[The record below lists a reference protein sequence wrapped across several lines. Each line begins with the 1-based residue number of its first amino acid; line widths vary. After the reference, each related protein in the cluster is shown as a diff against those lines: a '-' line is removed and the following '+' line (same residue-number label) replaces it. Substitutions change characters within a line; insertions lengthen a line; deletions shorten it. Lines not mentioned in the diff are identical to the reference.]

1 MESRQYSFTIR
12 NFVATS
18 ATKLSK
24 LIAGRYFFM
33 ANLLSG
39 ETIETIGDVVELV
52 E

>member
-12 NFVATS
+12 NFVPTS

-33 ANLLSG
+33 ANLLS
-39 ETIETIGDVVELV
+39 ETVFIGITFIRL
-52 E
+52 